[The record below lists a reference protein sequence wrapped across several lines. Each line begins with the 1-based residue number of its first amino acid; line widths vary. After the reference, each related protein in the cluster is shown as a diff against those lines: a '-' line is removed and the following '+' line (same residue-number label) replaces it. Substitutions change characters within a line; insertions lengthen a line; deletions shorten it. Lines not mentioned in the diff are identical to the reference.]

1 MCFPMQSLVLALGFL
16 AICSVQ
22 PVRAGAD
29 DWDVDSAARYLAG
42 MTADNR
48 AGFKDNR
55 ASREWNAYARDF
67 AQRWTKLNDGPLSA
81 ARAFA
86 ATHIRSKH
94 AVAYYMFSGP
104 DFPFANAFFPNAA
117 VYVLN
122 GLEPAA
128 DPGQLQAFIRSRQ
141 SLIRLRA
148 SLGSYFKLG
157 FFKTDEMKREQEFAG
172 ITPLLMAL
180 LVRSGNR
187 LKSIEAFQLE
197 NDGQLNYREATPIQP
212 DGLKVAFVDSRSR
225 SRLLYYFA
233 VDLANEGAKSA
244 AFLRF
249 CRNTGPG
256 DSLLKSASYLLH
268 DDRFSD
274 LRESLIN
281 RSRFLVQD
289 DSGIPIRYLNRTDW
303 TLQLFAKYQPPI
315 GQFEKY
321 FQPEL
326 ASLPQ
331 PGKFK
336 AYSFD
341 TGYLGQVGGSHFL
354 LVKRRATP

>member
-1 MCFPMQSLVLALGFL
+1 MQSLVLALGFL

-48 AGFKDNR
+48 AGFNDNR
-55 ASREWNAYARDF
+55 ASPEWNAYARDF

-233 VDLANEGAKSA
+233 ADLANEGAKSA

-303 TLQLFAKYQPPI
+303 TLQLFGKYQPPI

-321 FQPEL
+321 FNPSWHRCRSL
-326 ASLPQ
+326 ANSRHTRLI
-331 PGKFK
+331 
-336 AYSFD
+336 
-341 TGYLGQVGGSHFL
+341 
-354 LVKRRATP
+354 RAILDRSAVRISCS

>member
-212 DGLKVAFVDSRSR
+212 DGLKVAFVDFRSR
-225 SRLLYYFA
+225 SRLLYYLPWISPMKA
-233 VDLANEGAKSA
+233 QNRPLSCASAATRDLATV
-244 AFLRF
+244 
-249 CRNTGPG
+249 C
-256 DSLLKSASYLLH
+256 
-268 DDRFSD
+268 
-274 LRESLIN
+274 
-281 RSRFLVQD
+281 
-289 DSGIPIRYLNRTDW
+289 
-303 TLQLFAKYQPPI
+303 
-315 GQFEKY
+315 
-321 FQPEL
+321 
-326 ASLPQ
+326 
-331 PGKFK
+331 
-336 AYSFD
+336 
-341 TGYLGQVGGSHFL
+341 
-354 LVKRRATP
+354 